1 MVYLISKYCYSCRR
15 IKLMFDQMEKRKGM
29 YETYVLLGKICCRQY
44 NDPVKPPDAIE
55 GKHIN
60 STHSTAAY

>member
-1 MVYLISKYCYSCRR
+1 
-15 IKLMFDQMEKRKGM
+15 MFDQMEKTKGL

-44 NDPVKPPDAIE
+44 NDPVKLPDIIE

-60 STHSTAAY
+60 PIHSTAAY